1 MVTGVPG
8 SMHQAIY
15 AELATAMM
23 IHTGNWKL
31 VFDPE
36 QGGVRYL
43 YNLNV
48 DPDESTNL
56 AGVAG
61 YEAITSSL
69 LEQMLAHRIRCSQF
83 SHAKEEQRLQRV
95 RRG

>member
-1 MVTGVPG
+1 
-8 SMHQAIY
+8 
-15 AELATAMM
+15 MM

-43 YNLNV
+43 FNLCA
-48 DPDESTNL
+48 DPREETNL

-61 YEAITSSL
+61 YERVVSEL
-69 LEQMLAHRIRCSQF
+69 LQKMLAHRIRRTQF
-83 SHAKEEQRLQRV
+83 SHVKEEQRLQSVRV
-95 RRG
+95 G